1 MSENSHRLRIL
12 LMVELLVMSSCG
24 DSRPPGFVS
33 DPRISASPNPAV
45 PLVAFLECSTDESSR
60 IVLIV
65 SDGNEEREISAYED
79 FATDHRL
86 PILGLAAGKTHS
98 IRVRAVDSAGNWVEA
113 RDRLEYTTPFSARG
127 FSARFPVP
135 G

>member
-1 MSENSHRLRIL
+1 MSENRRLLWVL

-45 PLVAFLECSTDESSR
+45 PLVAFLECSTDEPSR
-60 IVLIV
+60 VVLIV
-65 SDGNEEREISAYED
+65 SDGNGEREISPHED

-86 PILGLAAGKTHS
+86 PILGLAADTTHS
-98 IRVRAVDSAGNWVEA
+98 IRIRAVDVAGNWVEA
-113 RDRLEYTTPFSARG
+113 QDRLEHTTPALPDD
-127 FSARFPVP
+127 FPRDRAEL
-135 G
+135 